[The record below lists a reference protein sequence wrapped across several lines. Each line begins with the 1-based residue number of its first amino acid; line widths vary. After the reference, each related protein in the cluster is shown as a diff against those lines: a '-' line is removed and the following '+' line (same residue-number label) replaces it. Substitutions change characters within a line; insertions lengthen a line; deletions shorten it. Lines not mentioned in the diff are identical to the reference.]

1 MKKMFGSLFFCLTLG
16 AILPYLFHGFLYL
29 PILDDYIQYG
39 CYPLYPNLS
48 YVYLTVGTLSARP
61 LASLLDPVFW
71 GLFWRIPGL
80 ALLLITALHLLSA
93 WFFYKT
99 LRLVRLSLS
108 PLFFIVYLF
117 APLGMEG
124 RFWLSAATRIIVGLF
139 FAALS
144 LWLLAIFLKKKP
156 SHLFLILFALAQLAS
171 YGFYESVTI
180 FSALGALLFCGFS
193 ALTCPKRKLILP
205 SFITIINLFIIFF
218 YYFAFKNLGVMGS
231 RVENVS
237 LATLLPNCLEV
248 IRQVWAVFFHNF
260 PLKQSLLGTK
270 LLLSGGLWSFILL
283 VSLCLTSFALC
294 RHISGKNF
302 KEKNRF
308 FCLLGCGILLFFAPL
323 LPHILTKNVWVTNRS
338 LFVPMIGF
346 ALILEAFFGLF
357 HKKHLQKTLIF
368 AVSFLCLTANVNEY
382 DTYLRV
388 SRLDDALLKQVIAN
402 LDDDVLAGKKILQ
415 VVLSKPVEVPQSA
428 YYKDHVA
435 SVFDSGWALTG
446 ALRAKTKNLAI
457 RCAMPVL
464 EGTKTDEN
472 MQVLWITVPSSDR

>member
-1 MKKMFGSLFFCLTLG
+1 MKKLFDSFFFYLILG
-16 AILPYLFHGFLYL
+16 AILPYLLHCFLYL
-29 PILDDYIQYG
+29 PVLDDYIQYG
-39 CYPLYPNLS
+39 CYPLYPDPS
-48 YVYLTVGTLSARP
+48 YVYLTIGTLSTRP
-61 LASLLDPVFW
+61 LAGLLDPVFW
-71 GLFWRIPGL
+71 GSFWHIPGL

-124 RFWLSAATRIIVGLF
+124 RFWLSGATRIIVGLF
-139 FAALS
+139 FATLS
-144 LWLLAIFLKKKP
+144 LWLLAVFLIEKP
-156 SHLFLILFALAQLAS
+156 SYRFLFFFALAQLAS
-171 YGFYESVTI
+171 YGFYESVTV
-180 FSALGALLFCGFS
+180 FSALCALLLCGFCAPTLS
-193 ALTCPKRKLILP
+193 KKNFFLP
-205 SFITIINLFIIFF
+205 SLITIINLFIILF
-218 YYFAFKNLGVMGS
+218 YYFAFKNLGIMGS

-248 IRQVWAVFFHNF
+248 IRQVWSVFFHNF
-260 PLKQSLLGTK
+260 PLTQSLLGTK
-270 LLLSGGLWSFILL
+270 LLLSGGLWRFILFI
-283 VSLCLTSFALC
+283 SLCLTSLALC

-308 FCLLGCGILLFFAPL
+308 FCLLGCGILFFFAPL
-323 LPHILTKNVWVTNRS
+323 LPHVLMKTVWVTNRS

-388 SRLDDALLKQVIAN
+388 SRLDDALLEQVIAN
-402 LDDDVLAGKKILQ
+402 LDDDVLAGEKTLQ
-415 VVLSKPVEVPQSA
+415 VVLSKPVQTPQNA
-428 YYKDHVA
+428 YHKDHVA
-435 SVFDSGWALTG
+435 SVFGSGWALTG
-446 ALRAKTKNLAI
+446 ALRAKTKNLFI
-457 RCAMPVL
+457 RCATPVL

-472 MQVLWITVPSSDR
+472 MQVLWIDVPSPDR